1 MAVKI
6 KHYDTRDPQ
15 EKSQTITT
23 NGTTT
28 ITPDE
33 NKYLSKATVTVNIPT
48 YDIVKEVSSLS
59 TVSGDIALVIPTLL
73 TTPTVSSTGN
83 TSISITNIDEEA
95 TAVSVYANGIK
106 IGSAPIE

>member
-6 KHYDTRDPQ
+6 KHYDTREAQ
-15 EKSQTITT
+15 EKSQNIIT
-23 NGTTT
+23 NGTTI

-33 NKYLSKATVTVNIPT
+33 NKYLSKAIVTVNIPT
-48 YDIVKEVSSLS
+48 YDVVKEASSLS
-59 TVSGDIALVIPTLL
+59 TVSGDIALVVPTLL
-73 TTPTVSSTGN
+73 TTPTVSNTGN

-95 TAVSVYANGIK
+95 TTVSVYANGIK